1 MQKTLL
7 RRATVITNHV
17 EDFMYFDP
25 NKTRDSSLSF
35 SLKYYQSK
43 VFDPESPMGNIAD
56 ATLSAAI
63 RMYLVGLHKEISP
76 VIPRCREWLDFAIDN
91 NEDVGENID
100 FHRAS
105 LNWARAICEW
115 LENGWDSPGH
125 WEEARVYQEAAWRF
139 PKRPWPRNEIIS
151 EGLDDYMAFAF
162 QAAEPDEGTEG
173 YEIAID
179 MYEHWIGDKP
189 LSLKKILKPREYA
202 YALCLHYARDQFT
215 REELFEAGR
224 KMLQANLEKTWL
236 EGGQSIR
243 AATWLKIVYWHND
256 QSLTPLETIL
266 KAYDNMPHIL
276 RPDFV

>member
-1 MQKTLL
+1 
-7 RRATVITNHV
+7 
-17 EDFMYFDP
+17 MYFDP
-25 NKTRDSSLSF
+25 IKTRDSSLSF

-43 VFDPESPMGNIAD
+43 VFDPESPMGNVAKSTLN
-56 ATLSAAI
+56 ATIEML
-63 RMYLVGLHKEISP
+63 LVGLHKEIYS
-76 VIPRCREWLDFAIDN
+76 VIPRCREWLDYAINN
-91 NEDVGENID
+91 NEELGEEID
-100 FHRAS
+100 LHRTK

-125 WEEARVYQEAAWRF
+125 WEDARVYEEAAWRF
-139 PKRPWPRNEIIS
+139 SKRPWPRNEIIS

-179 MYEHWIGDKP
+179 MYEHWIGEKP
-189 LSLKKILKPREYA
+189 LSLKKLLKPREYA
-202 YALCLHYARDQFT
+202 YALCLHYARDQFAK
-215 REELFEAGR
+215 EELFEAGR

-256 QSLTPLETIL
+256 RSLTPLETIL
-266 KAYDNMPHIL
+266 KAYDNMPHVPK
-276 RPDFV
+276 PDFI

>member
-1 MQKTLL
+1 MYFNPIKVKEKAFSQSMLQFYLKSEVEPNKPIGNYAISDLG
-7 RRATVITNHV
+7 RVIRAYLIGMHEEIFPVVSRSSQWLDTAIKND
-17 EDFMYFDP
+17 EDFG
-25 NKTRDSSLSF
+25 
-35 SLKYYQSK
+35 
-43 VFDPESPMGNIAD
+43 ESM
-56 ATLSAAI
+56 
-63 RMYLVGLHKEISP
+63 
-76 VIPRCREWLDFAIDN
+76 
-91 NEDVGENID
+91 D
-100 FHRAS
+100 FHRAN

-125 WEEARVYQEAAWRF
+125 WEDARVYEEAAWRF

-179 MYEHWIGDKP
+179 MYEHWIGEKP
-189 LSLKKILKPREYA
+189 LSIKKLLKPREYA

-215 REELFEAGR
+215 KEELFEAGR

-256 QSLTPLETIL
+256 RSLTPLETIL
-266 KAYDNMPHIL
+266 KAYDNMPHVPK
-276 RPDFV
+276 PDFI

>member
-1 MQKTLL
+1 
-7 RRATVITNHV
+7 
-17 EDFMYFDP
+17 MYFNPTKERQSALDFTL
-25 NKTRDSSLSF
+25 NFELST
-35 SLKYYQSK
+35 K
-43 VFDPESPMGNIAD
+43 FDANRPMGNIAD
-56 ATLSAAI
+56 SILHSAI
-63 RMYLVGLHKEISP
+63 RIYLSGLQKEIYP
-76 VIPRCREWLDFAIDN
+76 VIPRCREWLDYAINN
-91 NEDVGENID
+91 NEELGEEID
-100 FHRAS
+100 LHRTK

-125 WEEARVYQEAAWRF
+125 WEDARVYEEAAWRF

-162 QAAEPDEGTEG
+162 QAAEPDEGTDG

-179 MYEHWIGDKP
+179 MYEHWIGEKP
-189 LSLKKILKPREYA
+189 LSLKKVLKPREYA

-215 REELFEAGR
+215 KEELFEAGR

-256 QSLTPLETIL
+256 RSLTPLETIL
-266 KAYDNMPHIL
+266 KAYDNMPHVS